1 MRTTRKLGVREAKA
15 RLSYLLREAQQGRE
29 YTITDRGKEVAK
41 IVPVDKAQ
49 QPLSERIRGLEEAGI
64 IEPGPNRP
72 IAVPPPLPIEHGL
85 ARRLLD
91 HDREA

>member
-49 QPLSERIRGLEEAGI
+49 QPLAERIRGLEEAGI

-91 HDREA
+91 QDRGA